1 MLLVA
6 RDKVDGPSEKDLMAC
21 RFAGRDPTV
30 EVGWNIDATEREGT
44 TMIATDQ
51 GANAVQEP
59 ARLRRATD
67 DRMLF
72 GVCGGLGRYLGVD
85 PVLVRI
91 IFVLL
96 AVFGGSGVLL
106 YLIGLVAIPEERSD
120 ESARAGASPTAIAS
134 GPGVVI
140 GAALVA
146 LGFLLLAGRVVPAFA
161 DLFGPLVLITG
172 GVLIILG
179 GRR

>member
-1 MLLVA
+1 
-6 RDKVDGPSEKDLMAC
+6 
-21 RFAGRDPTV
+21 
-30 EVGWNIDATEREGT
+30 
-44 TMIATDQ
+44 MIATDQ
-51 GANAVQEP
+51 GDHAVQVRAP
-59 ARLRRATD
+59 LRRTTD

-85 PVLVRI
+85 PALVRI

-106 YLIGLVAIPEERSD
+106 YVIGLVAIPEERPE
-120 ESARAGASPTAIAS
+120 ESAARAGASTPALAS

-146 LGFLLLAGRVVPAFA
+146 LGFLLLAGRVIPAFA